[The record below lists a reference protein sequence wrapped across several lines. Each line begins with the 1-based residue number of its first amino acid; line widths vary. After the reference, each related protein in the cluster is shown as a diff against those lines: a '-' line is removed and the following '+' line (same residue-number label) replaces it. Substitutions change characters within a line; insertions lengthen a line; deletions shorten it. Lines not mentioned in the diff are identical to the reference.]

1 MEVRGQL
8 TGTDSLLPPRR
19 FQRLEAGHQA
29 WWQDLLPVE
38 PSRQLEEHCRFKTQ
52 TKEHERVLEDK
63 KKKKVRKQNLLLGTP
78 ERNVELDDTL
88 IVILSPLQIP

>member
-29 WWQDLLPVE
+29 WWQDLLPSE
-38 PSRQLEEHCRFKTQ
+38 PSHQLQEHFRFKTQ

-63 KKKKVRKQNLLLGTP
+63 KKKRQET
-78 ERNVELDDTL
+78 E
-88 IVILSPLQIP
+88 SPARDSGKECGAA